1 MVEPDNL
8 EARVAALESRVR
20 ALADLVAAS
29 RQRVEA
35 SERDAAAARVLAGG
49 ADRDTTEFRHEI
61 RDFRQATVSRFDA
74 LREDL
79 VDLRE
84 DLVDLRT
91 HVNNGFTTVDQSLTE
106 ILGRLDAAA
115 AGQQEIVRLLHTV
128 IGDQ

>member
-1 MVEPDNL
+1 MAEPDNL

-20 ALADLVAAS
+20 ELADLVAAS
-29 RQRVEA
+29 RQRVQE

-49 ADRDTTEFRHEI
+49 ADRDVTEFRHEM
-61 RDFRQATVSRFDA
+61 RDFRQATVSSFNA

-84 DLVDLRT
+84 DLVESRT
-91 HVNNGFTTVDQSLTE
+91 HVNNGFTTVDQSFTE
-106 ILGRLDAAA
+106 IRGRLDAAA

>member
-20 ALADLVAAS
+20 ELADLVAAS
-29 RQRVEA
+29 QQRVQA

-49 ADRDTTEFRHEI
+49 ADRDVTEFRHET
-61 RDFRQATVSRFDA
+61 RDFRQATLSSFNA

-79 VDLRE
+79 VDLRS
-84 DLVDLRT
+84 
-91 HVNNGFTTVDQSLTE
+91 HVNNGFAAVDQSFAE
-106 ILGRLDAAA
+106 IRGRLDAAA
-115 AGQQEIVRLLHTV
+115 AGQQEIVRLVHKV

>member
-8 EARVAALESRVR
+8 EARVAALEARVR

-49 ADRDTTEFRHEI
+49 ADRDVTEFRHEM
-61 RDFRQATVSRFDA
+61 RDFRQATVSSFNA
-74 LREDL
+74 
-79 VDLRE
+79 LRE

-91 HVNNGFTTVDQSLTE
+91 HVNNGFTTVDQSFTE
-106 ILGRLDAAA
+106 IRGRLDAAA